1 MFEKGIL
8 LRQLLGSSSD
18 REISFTEGGDATCKL
33 WTQMQI
39 KHELIT
45 LANMSSLR
53 GCEIQWISQDK
64 GSERQSRSLVH
75 SSVIGIEDARM
86 TVVYRERE
94 LRWYED
100 LLRAD
105 E

>member
-39 KHELIT
+39 KHKVT
-45 LANMSSLR
+45 SLADMSSLR
-53 GCEIQWISQDK
+53 GCEMWWIS
-64 GSERQSRSLVH
+64 
-75 SSVIGIEDARM
+75 
-86 TVVYRERE
+86 
-94 LRWYED
+94 
-100 LLRAD
+100 
-105 E
+105 